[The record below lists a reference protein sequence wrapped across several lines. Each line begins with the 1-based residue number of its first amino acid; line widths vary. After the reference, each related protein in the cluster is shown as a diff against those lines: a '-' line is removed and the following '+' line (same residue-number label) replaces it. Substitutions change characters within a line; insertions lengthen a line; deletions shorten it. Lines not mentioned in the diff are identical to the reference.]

1 MVLSQFTIATVALQN
16 RIPEEVVDM
25 NDEEKKAFQEK
36 TVKEFEVIIKNNP
49 EKMKQEYLEAITNT
63 TPSLLFVQNILWL
76 VCFVI
81 PMYFFFNKVIRVK
94 VNDLMDELGS
104 KQLSSGFLAGT
115 GIFLLMLMVS
125 YLFSLFDFKPK
136 SNEFEIRLF
145 TNLKGNFYLL
155 AWSVYSIGLITGI
168 IEEVIFRGFLL
179 THFKNRGFAKE
190 GLVFTSAIFGMMHF
204 SFDASPIVP
213 VILTFVGFL
222 FGTIYLKFRNIWVS
236 VGAHATYNSL
246 GLIVAYF
253 LGDQF
258 L

>member
-104 KQLSSGFLAGT
+104 TAKTATFFPMEVKYFPNASINVLFPTPGT
-115 GIFLLMLMVS
+115 
-125 YLFSLFDFKPK
+125 
-136 SNEFEIRLF
+136 
-145 TNLKGNFYLL
+145 
-155 AWSVYSIGLITGI
+155 
-168 IEEVIFRGFLL
+168 
-179 THFKNRGFAKE
+179 
-190 GLVFTSAIFGMMHF
+190 
-204 SFDASPIVP
+204 P
-213 VILTFVGFL
+213 VIP
-222 FGTIYLKFRNIWVS
+222 I
-236 VGAHATYNSL
+236 
-246 GLIVAYF
+246 LI
-253 LGDQF
+253 D
-258 L
+258 